1 MGRILRQ
8 KVKLIQEANRRLDE
22 QMEDVPMITPD
33 RPTTTTPA
41 VTAAVISNEPD
52 IDEGPCWDVYN
63 DFIKKLEDTLKE
75 WEDGDYQGSDEF
87 RWKSYANDIKN
98 LKVEIEKA
106 SVEHLKGI

>member
-1 MGRILRQ
+1 MGRILKQ

-22 QMEDVPMITPD
+22 QMELPPMPDKPMIEP
-33 RPTTTTPA
+33 
-41 VTAAVISNEPD
+41 VISNEPA